1 MVRKASLRLAG
12 SLAIIGGALMVAS
25 GFAVHGFLL
34 STLTLVSGHV
44 SEFLPS
50 EVSPLIVIILEILT
64 GLIALGGITVILGGL
79 ALLVYA
85 RALLGRILIALGGGA
100 GLLSFLVSLGYSML
114 TAGPL
119 TLSIHAAYWTGLVL
133 AVVARRIAK

>member
-1 MVRKASLRLAG
+1 
-12 SLAIIGGALMVAS
+12 MVAS

-34 STLTLVSGHV
+34 SALTLVSGHV

-50 EVSPLIVIILEILT
+50 EVSPLIVIFLEILT

-119 TLSIHAAYWTGLVL
+119 TLSIHAAYWTGLVF